1 MDVDDYTQA
10 PESVAWQER
19 GHVYPRAL
27 RAQDRRALFERWR
40 EANPGV
46 MYEMERMALDLSRR
60 GKRVS
65 AKYLIEKER
74 YEGHCRPVGVPFFD
88 EDGQLHRYGIN
99 NSDAPLITRWL
110 LERHPEMDVKPRRS
124 MFDDDDGGEG

>member
-10 PESVAWQER
+10 PESVAWQEH

-27 RAQDRRALFERWR
+27 RAHDRRELFRQWC
-40 EANPGV
+40 EANPAV
-46 MYEMERMALDLSRR
+46 LDEMERMALDLARR

-65 AKYLIEKER
+65 SKYLIERER
-74 YEGHCRPVGVPFFD
+74 YEGTCRPVGVPFFD
-88 EDGQLHRYGIN
+88 EEGQLHRYAIN

-110 LERHPEMDVKPRRS
+110 LDRHPDMDVKPRRS
-124 MFDDDDGGEG
+124 MFDDDEGGEG